1 MPITILESPPT
12 PDLYVLRTSS
22 AGDGIERDDPN
33 AQPLA
38 ESQDQ
43 IPTSTPA
50 LHYHSTGR
58 TITIRPVMAEIPG
71 IGSMPR
77 DCFHFADVFVAASRL
92 IIYVPSRSKGISI
105 PYKHVTVHAIQRDPV
120 LGVYLQL
127 EDIPF
132 TLKPMPAQK
141 GEGDNTENTHTNGA
155 SNDEVDDGNGDECAD
170 DGELDG
176 VLELFITALSSSD
189 RAEQEADITNLFD
202 ALSACS
208 ALNPDPEESETE
220 EDCIEDDGMV
230 RALSTGEDIF
240 GVGHEWITA
249 ENVDRFVEV
258 EVEGEDRVRFADSR
272 NVADAARFLDAEDAD
287 ERREENGDEDRIKL
301 RRID

>member
-1 MPITILESPPT
+1 MPITTLESPPT
-12 PDLYVLRTSS
+12 PDLFVLRRSS
-22 AGDGIERDDPN
+22 TEDGIERDDPN
-33 AQPLA
+33 SQPPA

-58 TITIRPVMAEIPG
+58 IITIRPVEAEIPG
-71 IGSMPR
+71 IGNMPS
-77 DCFHFADVFVAASRL
+77 DDSHFADIFVAASRL
-92 IIYVPSRSKGISI
+92 IIYVPSRNKGISI

-132 TLKPMPAQK
+132 TLKSMARQ
-141 GEGDNTENTHTNGA
+141 GNGDDTENTHTNSG
-155 SNDEVDDGNGDECAD
+155 SNDEVDEGNGDECAD

-189 RAEQEADITNLFD
+189 HAEQESDTTNLFD
-202 ALSACS
+202 ALSVCS
-208 ALNPDPEESETE
+208 ALNPDPEESEPE
-220 EDCIEDDGMV
+220 EDGIEDDGMV
-230 RALSTGEDIF
+230 RALSTGENIF
-240 GVGHEWITA
+240 GDGHEWITA
-249 ENVDRFVEV
+249 ENVDRFGDV
-258 EVEGEDRVRFADSR
+258 EVEGEERVRFADSR
-272 NVADAARFLDAEDAD
+272 NVADAARYLDAEDED

>member
-1 MPITILESPPT
+1 MPITIVESPPT
-12 PDLYVLRTSS
+12 PDLFVHRRSS
-22 AGDGIERDDPN
+22 TDDGIEREDPN
-33 AQPLA
+33 AVPPA
-38 ESQDQ
+38 ESEDQ
-43 IPTSTPA
+43 MTSTPA

-58 TITIRPVMAEIPG
+58 IITIRPVEAEIPG
-71 IGSMPR
+71 IGNMAS
-77 DCFHFADVFVAASRL
+77 DGSQFADIFVAASRL

-105 PYKHVTVHAIQRDPV
+105 PYKHITVHAIQRDPA

-132 TLKPMPAQK
+132 TLKSMAQK
-141 GEGDNTENTHTNGA
+141 GNCDDTENMHTNSA
-155 SNDEVDDGNGDECAD
+155 SKDEVDEGNGDEYGD

-176 VLELFITALSSSD
+176 VLELFITALSGSD

-202 ALSACS
+202 ALSVCS

-220 EDCIEDDGMV
+220 QDGIEDGGMV

-240 GVGHEWITA
+240 GDGHEWITA
-249 ENVDRFVEV
+249 ENVDQFRDV
-258 EVEGEDRVRFADSR
+258 EVEGEDRIRFAD
-272 NVADAARFLDAEDAD
+272 VADSARFLDAEDED
-287 ERREENGDEDRIKL
+287 EGPEENGDEDRKKL